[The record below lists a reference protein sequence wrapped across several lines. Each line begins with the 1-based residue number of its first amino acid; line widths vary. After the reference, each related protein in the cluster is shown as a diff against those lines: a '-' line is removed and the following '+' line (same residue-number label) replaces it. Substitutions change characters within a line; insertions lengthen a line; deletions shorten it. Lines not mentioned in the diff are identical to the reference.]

1 MTSMLSSRQRGA
13 VRLAWRFIAPYRGR
27 VLGALLALL
36 FTAAITLSMGQGI
49 KLLVDQGL
57 ATQSPAALRHSLLLF
72 FVLVLALAFGT
83 YTRFYLVSWIG
94 ERVVADIRRRVFDHL
109 IELHPG
115 FYESNRSSEIQSRL
129 TADTTLLQSVIGS
142 SLSMALRNLIMLIGG
157 SILLVVTNPK
167 LSGIVLL
174 ALPLVVAPILL
185 FGRRVRALSRQS
197 QDRVA
202 DVGSYVGE
210 VLGQIKTVQAYN
222 HQDEDKRRFGE
233 SAEAAF
239 DVARKRIAQRSW
251 LITVVIVLVLGA
263 VGVML
268 WVGGMDVIAGRI
280 SGGELA
286 AFVFYSLIVG
296 SSFGTLSEVI
306 GELQRAAG
314 AAERIGELLRSRN
327 AIVAPERPQPL
338 QRPVQ
343 GRIELQG
350 VRFAYPSRADSYA
363 IDGVDLQV
371 AAGETLALVGPSGAG
386 KSTLFDLLLRFFD
399 PQQGRILIDGVPI
412 DQLDPRE
419 LRACFALVSQT
430 PALFYGSIEDNIR
443 YGRLDASQAEVEAA
457 ARAAHAH
464 EFIQRLPQGYQT
476 HLGEAGLG
484 LSGGQRQRLAIARA
498 LLADAPILLLD
509 EATSALDAES
519 EHLIQQALPSL
530 MAGRTTLVIAHRL
543 ATVKQADRIAVIE
556 RGRLAA
562 IGRHWPACRADR
574 QQRAVCA
581 PGRAA
586 VRQLALRLD
595 GGGGAGRGDD
605 DRRHGQPLPPEQL
618 LAEEDQAT
626 ERGDRRLQAHQ
637 HAEGTRGH
645 ACQGDH
651 FQAVR
656 QRR

>member
-1 MTSMLSSRQRGA
+1 MPSILSSRQRTA
-13 VRLAWRFIAPYRGR
+13 LRMAWRFIAPYRGR
-27 VLGALLALL
+27 VLGALLALM

-57 ATQSPAALRHSLLLF
+57 ATQSPAALQHSIGLF
-72 FVLVLALAFGT
+72 FVLVLALAIGT
-83 YTRFYLVSWIG
+83 FTRFYLVSWIG
-94 ERVVADIRRRVFDHL
+94 ERFVADIRKRVFNHL

-157 SILLVVTNPK
+157 SVLLVVTNAK
-167 LSGIVLL
+167 LSGIVLM
-174 ALPLVVAPILL
+174 ALPLVVAPILI

-222 HQDEDKRRFGE
+222 HQAEDKRRFGL

-239 DVARKRIAQRSW
+239 DTARKRIAQRAW

-296 SSFGTLSEVI
+296 SAFGTLSEVI

-314 AAERIGELLRSRN
+314 AAERIAELLQARN
-327 AIVAPERPQPL
+327 EITPPAVDSL
-338 QRPVQ
+338 QLAQPVQ

-350 VRFAYPSRADSYA
+350 LRFAYPSRPDSFA
-363 IDGVDLQV
+363 IDGIDLDV
-371 AAGETLALVGPSGAG
+371 APGETLALVGPSGAG

-399 PQQGRILIDGVPI
+399 PQEGQILIDGQPI
-412 DQLDPRE
+412 KQLDPSD
-419 LRACFALVSQT
+419 LRRSFALVSQN
-430 PALFYGSIEDNIR
+430 PALFFGSVEDNIR
-443 YGRLDASQAEVEAA
+443 YGRTDATLAEVQAA
-457 ARAAHAH
+457 AKAAHAH
-464 EFIQRLPQGYQT
+464 GFIMKLPDGYQT
-476 HLGEAGLG
+476 HLGDAGLG

-498 LLADAPILLLD
+498 LLVDAPILLLD

-519 EHLIQQALPSL
+519 EYLIQQALPLL
-530 MAGRTTLVIAHRL
+530 MQGRTTLVIAHRL
-543 ATVKQADRIAVIE
+543 ATVKSADRIAVIE
-556 RGRLAA
+556 HGKLAA
-562 IGRHWPACRADR
+562 IGSHNEL
-574 QQRAVCA
+574 VISS
-581 PGRAA
+581 
-586 VRQLALRLD
+586 
-595 GGGGAGRGDD
+595 
-605 DRRHGQPLPPEQL
+605 PLYAR
-618 LAEEDQAT
+618 LAE
-626 ERGDRRLQAHQ
+626 LQFSHE
-637 HAEGTRGH
+637 AE
-645 ACQGDH
+645 A
-651 FQAVR
+651 
-656 QRR
+656 

>member
-1 MTSMLSSRQRGA
+1 MLSILSSRQRNA
-13 VRLAWRFIAPYRGR
+13 LRMAWRFIAPYRGR
-27 VLGALLALL
+27 VFGALLALM

-57 ATQSPAALRHSLLLF
+57 ATQSPAALQQSIGLF
-72 FVLVLALAFGT
+72 FVLVLALAIGT
-83 YTRFYLVSWIG
+83 FTRFYLVSWIG
-94 ERVVADIRRRVFDHL
+94 ERFVADIRKRVFNHL

-157 SILLVVTNPK
+157 SVLLVVTNAK
-167 LSGIVLL
+167 LSGIVLM
-174 ALPLVVAPILL
+174 ALPLVVAPILI

-222 HQDEDKRRFGE
+222 HQAEDKRRFGL

-239 DVARKRIAQRSW
+239 DTARKRIAQRAW

-296 SSFGTLSEVI
+296 SAFGTLSEVI

-314 AAERIGELLRSRN
+314 AAERIAELLQARN
-327 AIVAPERPQPL
+327 EITPPATDALHLTQ
-338 QRPVQ
+338 PVQ

-350 VRFAYPSRADSYA
+350 LRFAYPSRPGSFAV
-363 IDGVDLQV
+363 DGIDLQV

-399 PQQGRILIDGVPI
+399 PQQGSILIDGVPI
-412 DQLDPRE
+412 QQLDPRE
-419 LRACFALVSQT
+419 LRSSFALVSQN
-430 PALFYGSIEDNIR
+430 PALFFGSVEDNIR
-443 YGRLDASQAEVEAA
+443 YGKTTASLAEVEAA
-457 ARAAHAH
+457 AKAAHAH
-464 EFIQRLPQGYQT
+464 EFIMKLPDGYQT
-476 HLGEAGLG
+476 HLGDAGLG

-498 LLADAPILLLD
+498 LLVDAPILLLD

-519 EHLIQQALPSL
+519 EHLIQQALPPL
-530 MAGRTTLVIAHRL
+530 MEGRTTLVIAHRL
-543 ATVKQADRIAVIE
+543 ATVKSADRIAVIE
-556 RGRLAA
+556 HGKLAA
-562 IGRHWPACRADR
+562 IGTHSEL
-574 QQRAVCA
+574 VSSS
-581 PGRAA
+581 
-586 VRQLALRLD
+586 
-595 GGGGAGRGDD
+595 
-605 DRRHGQPLPPEQL
+605 PLYAR
-618 LAEEDQAT
+618 LAE
-626 ERGDRRLQAHQ
+626 LQFSNE
-637 HAEGTRGH
+637 AE
-645 ACQGDH
+645 
-651 FQAVR
+651 AVG
-656 QRR
+656 

>member
-1 MTSMLSSRQRGA
+1 M
-13 VRLAWRFIAPYRGR
+13 RLAWRFIAPYRGR
-27 VLGALLALL
+27 VVGALLALM

-57 ATQSPAALRHSLLLF
+57 ATQSPAALRQSLLLF

-157 SILLVVTNPK
+157 SVLLVVTNPK

-222 HQDEDKRRFGE
+222 HQNEDKRRFGE

-314 AAERIGELLRSRN
+314 AAERIGELLRARN
-327 AIVAPERPQPL
+327 AIVAPEQPQHLP
-338 QRPVQ
+338 QPVQ

-350 VRFAYPSRADSYA
+350 VRFAYPSRSDSYA
-363 IDGVDLQV
+363 IDGIDLQV

-399 PQQGRILIDGVPI
+399 PQGGRILIDGVPI

-419 LRACFALVSQT
+419 LRASFALVSQN
-430 PALFYGSIEDNIR
+430 PALFFGSVEDNIR

-464 EFIQRLPQGYQT
+464 EFIQRLPLGYLT

-556 RGRLAA
+556 QGRLAA
-562 IGRHWPACRADR
+562 IGRHAE
-574 QQRAVCA
+574 
-581 PGRAA
+581 
-586 VRQLALRLD
+586 LIESS
-595 GGGGAGRGDD
+595 
-605 DRRHGQPLPPEQL
+605 PLYAR
-618 LAEEDQAT
+618 LAE
-626 ERGDRRLQAHQ
+626 LQF
-637 HAEGTRGH
+637 GN
-645 ACQGDH
+645 
-651 FQAVR
+651 
-656 QRR
+656 